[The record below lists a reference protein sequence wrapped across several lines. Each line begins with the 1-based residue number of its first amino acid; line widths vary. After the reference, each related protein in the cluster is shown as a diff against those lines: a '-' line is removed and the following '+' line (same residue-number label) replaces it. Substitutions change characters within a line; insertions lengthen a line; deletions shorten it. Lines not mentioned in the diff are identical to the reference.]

1 MAKTFN
7 RTIIIGRLGEKPE
20 LKKMKSDMDYCRFWI
35 SNSTFQ
41 DGQEIVQW
49 HEIMTVGK
57 QARVC
62 AEHLDKGDLC
72 CIEGRL
78 DRKTFMKD
86 GEEKYMQLIIAERI
100 TFLSKARKKEEE
112 HANEPET
119 VNEQV
124 AE

>member
-1 MAKTFN
+1 MAKSYN

-20 LKKMKSDMDYCRFWI
+20 LKKMKSGTDYCRFWI
-35 SNSTFQ
+35 SNCTFQ

-78 DRKTFMKD
+78 DIETLMD
-86 GEEKYMQLIIAERI
+86 GGEKKYKQLIIAERI
-100 TFLSKARKKEEE
+100 TFLSRKKKEEPE
-112 HANEPET
+112 NEPET
-119 VNEQV
+119 ANEQV